1 MSAVYHHQ
9 DFDILI
15 TENLTTVLKYV
26 AENPGKPL
34 ETIATAVSLP
44 YEVVFAI
51 AQRAN
56 LVVMPNASG
65 EIHWHAHKP

>member
-1 MSAVYHHQ
+1 MSAVYHHE
-9 DFDILI
+9 DFDVLVI
-15 TENLTTVLKYV
+15 TNFTAVLKYV

-51 AQRAN
+51 ATQAN

-65 EIHWHAHKP
+65 EIHWHAQKP